1 MNGPTPSGD
10 PALAR
15 GPRPAAGRGTA
26 AAPVPAGPGRGHP
39 GQHAPGPA
47 APGTPRP
54 PDTPGVPG
62 PLGAPDP
69 LGALGQ
75 EARDAV
81 GRFAA
86 VWCRALYPVS
96 TTSLSR
102 AELQAY
108 LEPLAARL
116 HTLLSARPFHPWP
129 AREVGA
135 ALVRA
140 HCTDPQALAQSL
152 DVIESYLLLYCPTGL
167 GGEPGTARSRL
178 TRLQHH
184 LAAGYA
190 RELRERAL
198 GEQEAISRAALTAQV
213 RAEQA
218 LRASEARFQ
227 ALFRDSAIGIGIA
240 DLQGR
245 ITDVNGALA
254 RMLAAS
260 PEDLT
265 QLNVNDFV
273 HPDDTDGVWE
283 LYRDSVRGDRDHF
296 RAEKPYF
303 RQDGSVVWTD
313 LTVSLIRDDRG
324 LPQYQVAMMED
335 ITERRMLHD
344 RLHHQATHDPLTG
357 LPNRTLFLER
367 LNTALAP
374 GSPVRSVG
382 VCYLDLDG
390 FKAVNDS
397 LGHRAGDQLLTA
409 VAERFRRC
417 VDDPGRTVA
426 RMGGDEFTV
435 LVPDPDGEEEMVA
448 LARRLTGCLADPVD
462 VAGRPLSPTVGAGV
476 IVCAAGALE
485 PAEVVQAA
493 DIALLRAKAEGAG
506 RWALYDADSHAR
518 EIARSTLCTH
528 LPLALERGEFFLE
541 YQPLVSLAD
550 GAVVGAEA
558 LVRWRHPQHG
568 PLGPDSFVPLAE
580 QTGLI
585 VPLGRWVLET
595 ACRQARAWQRALPGT
610 PLRINVNLAPQQA
623 RSPELVHDV
632 LRILKEAGLEPEAL
646 CLEVTENALIGA
658 DDQALHALR
667 RLTDH
672 GVAVALDDFGTGY
685 SNFSH
690 LRRLP
695 VHGLKIDRS
704 LVGDL
709 AGPGV
714 PDPTAEKILT
724 ALVSLARAL
733 GLTVTAEGVETAE
746 QADRLR
752 SLGCDTAQGWLYGRP
767 GSAEAFPERAA
778 GLVAA
783 RAALTATGPAA
794 PTAVG
799 PPP

>member
-1 MNGPTPSGD
+1 MTSAAPHGD
-10 PALAR
+10 PAAAR
-15 GPRPAAGRGTA
+15 GPR
-26 AAPVPAGPGRGHP
+26 
-39 GQHAPGPA
+39 
-47 APGTPRP
+47 
-54 PDTPGVPG
+54 D
-62 PLGAPDP
+62 
-69 LGALGQ
+69 AL
-75 EARDAV
+75 E
-81 GRFAA
+81 RFAA
-86 VWCRALYPVS
+86 VWCRAVYPVS

-108 LEPLAARL
+108 LETLAARL
-116 HTLLSARPFHPWP
+116 HSLLAGRPFHPWP
-129 AREVGA
+129 ARDIGA

-140 HCTDPQALAQSL
+140 HCTDPQALAQTL
-152 DVIESYLLLYCPTGL
+152 DVIESYLLLYCPADL
-167 GGEPGTARSRL
+167 SGEPGTARNRL

-227 ALFRDSAIGIGIA
+227 ALFRDAAIGIGIA

-245 ITDVNGALA
+245 IVDVNDALA

-260 PEDLT
+260 TEDLRH
-265 QLNVNDFV
+265 LNVTDFV

-283 LYRDSVRGDRDHF
+283 LYQDSVRGDRDHF

-313 LTVSLIRDDRG
+313 LTVSLIRDDQGR
-324 LPQYQVAMMED
+324 PQYQVAMMED

-357 LPNRTLFLER
+357 LPNRALFLER
-367 LNTALAP
+367 LGRAMAP
-374 GSPVRSVG
+374 DSSIGSVG

-390 FKAVNDS
+390 FKTVNDS
-397 LGHRAGDQLLTA
+397 LGHHAGDQLLSA
-409 VAERFRRC
+409 VAERFRHC
-417 VDDPGRTVA
+417 LDDPGKTVA

-435 LVPDPDGEEEMVA
+435 LVADPAGEEEMA
-448 LARRLTGCLADPVD
+448 DLARQLIGSLGTAVQVG
-462 VAGRPLSPTVGAGV
+462 GRPLSVTVSAGV
-476 IVCAAGALE
+476 LACASDAME

-493 DIALLRAKAEGAG
+493 DIALLRAKAEGTG
-506 RWALYDADSHAR
+506 RWVLYDADSHAR
-518 EIARSTLCTH
+518 EIARSTLRTH
-528 LPLALERGEFFLE
+528 LPTALERGEFFLE
-541 YQPLVSLAD
+541 YQPLVSLRD
-550 GAVVGAEA
+550 GGVVGAEA

-568 PLGPDSFVPLAE
+568 TLGPDAFVPLAE

-585 VPLGRWVLET
+585 VPLGRWVLEA
-595 ACRQARAWQRALPGT
+595 ACRQARAWQRQLPDI
-610 PLRINVNLAPQQA
+610 PLRINVNLAPRQA

-632 LRILKEAGLEPEAL
+632 LRILKEAELDPEVL

-672 GVAVALDDFGTGY
+672 GVTIALDDFGTGY

-690 LRRLP
+690 LHRLP
-695 VHGLKIDRS
+695 VHSLKIDRS
-704 LVGDL
+704 LTGDL
-709 AGPGV
+709 SGPDL

-733 GLTVTAEGVETAE
+733 GLAVTAEGVETAD

-752 SLGCDTAQGWLYGRP
+752 ALGCDTAQGWLYGRP
-767 GSAEAFPERAA
+767 GPAERLPALAASAVLPC
-778 GLVAA
+778 
-783 RAALTATGPAA
+783 
-794 PTAVG
+794 
-799 PPP
+799 

>member
-1 MNGPTPSGD
+1 MTGIAAQGD
-10 PALAR
+10 PAAAR
-15 GPRPAAGRGTA
+15 GPCE
-26 AAPVPAGPGRGHP
+26 
-39 GQHAPGPA
+39 
-47 APGTPRP
+47 
-54 PDTPGVPG
+54 
-62 PLGAPDP
+62 
-69 LGALGQ
+69 AL
-75 EARDAV
+75 D
-81 GRFAA
+81 RFAA
-86 VWCRALYPVS
+86 VWCRAVYPVS

-102 AELQAY
+102 AELQSY

-116 HTLLSARPFHPWP
+116 HALLAGRPFHPWP
-129 AREVGA
+129 AREIGA

-140 HCTDPQALAQSL
+140 HCTDPQALAQTL
-152 DVIESYLLLYCPTGL
+152 DVIESYLLLYCPADLT
-167 GGEPGTARSRL
+167 GEPGTARSRL

-198 GEQEAISRAALTAQV
+198 GEQEAISRAALTART
-213 RAEQA
+213 RAEHA

-227 ALFRDSAIGIGIA
+227 ALFRGAAIGISIA

-245 ITDVNGALA
+245 IIDVNDALA
-254 RMLAAS
+254 QMLAAS
-260 PEDLT
+260 PEDLRR
-265 QLNVNDFV
+265 LNVTDFV
-273 HPDDTDGVWE
+273 HPDDADGVWE
-283 LYRDSVRGDRDHF
+283 LYQDSVRGERDHF
-296 RAEKPYF
+296 RVEKPYF

-313 LTVSLIRDDRG
+313 LTVSLIRDEQG
-324 LPQYQVAMMED
+324 CPQYQVAMLED

-344 RLHHQATHDPLTG
+344 RLHHAATHDPLTG
-357 LPNRTLFLER
+357 LPNRALFLER
-367 LNTALAP
+367 LGRALAP
-374 GSPVRSVG
+374 GSPVRTVG

-397 LGHRAGDQLLTA
+397 LGHHAGDELLGA

-417 VDDPGRTVA
+417 LDDPGRTVA

-435 LVPDPDGEEEMVA
+435 LVLDPAGEEEMTD
-448 LARRLTGCLADPVD
+448 LAERLIDCLATPVDAGGRRLSV
-462 VAGRPLSPTVGAGV
+462 TVSAGV
-476 IVCAAGALE
+476 LACSADALQ

-493 DIALLRAKAEGAG
+493 DIALLRAKGQG
-506 RWALYDADSHAR
+506 TQRWALYDADSHAR

-528 LPLALERGEFFLE
+528 LPTALERGEFFLE
-541 YQPLVSLAD
+541 YQPLVSLAN
-550 GAVVGAEA
+550 GSVVGAEA

-568 PLGPDSFVPLAE
+568 TLGPDAFVPLAE

-595 ACRQARAWQRALPGT
+595 ACAQARAWQRELPGV

-623 RSPELVHDV
+623 RCPELVHDV
-632 LRILKEAGLEPEAL
+632 LRILKEAELEPQAL

-672 GVAVALDDFGTGY
+672 GVAIALDDFGTGY

-690 LRRLP
+690 LHRLP
-695 VHGLKIDRS
+695 VDTLKIDRS
-704 LVGDL
+704 LIGDL
-709 AGPGV
+709 AAAGE

-733 GLTVTAEGVETAE
+733 GLTVTAEGVETAD

-752 SLGCDTAQGWLYGRP
+752 ALGCDTAQGWLYGRP
-767 GSAEAFPERAA
+767 GAADALPALAASLSGSLLEAVPDDQSS
-778 GLVAA
+778 
-783 RAALTATGPAA
+783 
-794 PTAVG
+794 PTM
-799 PPP
+799 